1 MKIVFT
7 IAHMTIGGTQRVC
20 YNLIKWISNHTGA
33 SVHLIIYSKLQ
44 VGDIAYDLSDVS
56 HSYAPGNMRQRISIL
71 RKELKRIKP
80 DLLVSMGTPCAIY
93 DVPACAGLGIKHII
107 SERNDPSHFAGKPT
121 TRILSR
127 LLMRYANGYVF
138 QTKDAQTYYGGKM
151 ASHSVII
158 PNPLFKTEDMPTIQ
172 YGGVETKTIVSV
184 GRLNKQKNYPLLIRS
199 FKELHSEYPE
209 YKLVIYGDGPERQ
222 NLEALIKDLGL
233 SEKVLLP
240 GAINNIPEVIYNASL
255 FVLPSDFEGM
265 PNALMEAMA
274 LGLPCISTDCP
285 CGGARELI
293 ENGKNGLLIPVGDQ
307 EAIATAIMF
316 MLNKRDEAKQMGMI
330 AMGIRS
336 SHSLDVISKLW
347 YDYFCL
353 ITK

>member
-1 MKIVFT
+1 
-7 IAHMTIGGTQRVC
+7 MTIGGTQRVC
-20 YNLIKWISNHTGA
+20 YNLINWICNHTDA
-33 SVHLIIYSKLQ
+33 SVHLIIYSKRQ
-44 VGDIAYDLSDVS
+44 VGKVAYDLSKVS
-56 HSYAPGNMRQRISIL
+56 HSYASGNMRLRISIL

-80 DLLVSMGTPCAIY
+80 DLLISMGTPCAMY

-127 LLMRYANGYVF
+127 LLMRFADGYVF
-138 QTKDAQTYYGGKM
+138 QTKDAQMYYGGKM

-158 PNPLFKTEDMPTIQ
+158 PNPLFNTEDMPTMQ

-184 GRLNKQKNYPLLIRS
+184 GRLNKQKNYPFLIRS
-199 FKELHSEYPE
+199 FKEIHSQYPE
-209 YKLVIYGDGPERQ
+209 YNLIIYGDGPERQ
-222 NLEALIKDLGL
+222 NLETVIKDLGINDV
-233 SEKVLLP
+233 VLLP
-240 GAINNIPEVIYNASL
+240 GAVNNIPEVIYSASL

-293 ENGKNGLLIPVGDQ
+293 ENKKNGLLIPLGD
-307 EAIATAIMF
+307 EHSLVSAIMF
-316 MLNKRDEAKQMGMI
+316 MLNSREKAKQMGMN
-330 AMGIRS
+330 AMEIRRT
-336 SHSLDVISKLW
+336 HSLDVISKLW